1 MKHLAKCGI
10 VISLIVLIATSLV
23 ACDSEAVSPSTKE
36 SPATFEPIE
45 ISGSS
50 DMTSPPFTVTTKEW
64 TIDWSYVPNTEYPGF
79 ATFVFFVYP
88 RGETEMYVESMINAA
103 GTSGSTYS
111 YAGAGDYYVVVI
123 AGNVNS
129 WKIVISPA

>member
-1 MKHLAKCGI
+1 MKRLAKCGI

-23 ACDSEAVSPSTKE
+23 ACDSEAVYPSTKE

-64 TIDWSYVPNTEYPGF
+64 IIDWSFVPDPEYPEF
-79 ATFVFFVYP
+79 ATFLFFVYP
-88 RGETEMYVESMINAA
+88 RGETAMYVEAMLSTEV
-103 GTSGSTYS
+103 TSGSTYS
-111 YAGAGDYYVVVI
+111 YAGAGEYYVKVH
-123 AGNVNS
+123 AANVNS
-129 WKIVISPA
+129 WKIVVSPA